1 MSGGR
6 KPHRPVLIVSKITEG
21 ENKGLYRV
29 QYGNDILPDAYTLN
43 EVMAFVSE
51 KEDAYASNTTVQA

>member
-1 MSGGR
+1 MSDGR
-6 KPHRPVLIVSKITEG
+6 KPHRPALIVSQITEG

-29 QYGNDILPDAYTLN
+29 QYGKDILPDTYTLN

-51 KEDAYASNTTVQA
+51 KEDAYAETTMRS